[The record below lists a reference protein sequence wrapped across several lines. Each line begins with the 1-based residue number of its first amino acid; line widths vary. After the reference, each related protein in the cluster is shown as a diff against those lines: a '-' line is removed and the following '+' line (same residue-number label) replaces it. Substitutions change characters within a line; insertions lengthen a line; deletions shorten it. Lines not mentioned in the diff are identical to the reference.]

1 MADDRSVW
9 IRQMA
14 TLALVTG
21 AFHLLQFIAS
31 LALWVRTSSAVLAAF
46 GLDAIV
52 SSCAAILLSVQIRR
66 SYETLSKRWRSRI
79 VAYGY
84 ITAAVL
90 SLFLGAS
97 GFITG
102 QYAERSLLGIVL
114 AAVSMLIVPILGSY
128 MKVLAVELRNQTL
141 KDAAVFTF

>member
-31 LALWVRTSSAVLAAF
+31 LALWVRTGSAVLAAF
-46 GLDAIV
+46 GLDAGV
-52 SSCAAILLSVQIRR
+52 SACAAFLLSIQISR
-66 SYETLSKRWRSRI
+66 SYETLSKSWRSRV

-84 ITAAVL
+84 IIAAVL
-90 SLFLGAS
+90 SLILGAS

-102 QYAERSLLGIVL
+102 QYAKPGLLGIVL
-114 AAVSMLIVPILGSY
+114 AAVSMLIVPIAGSY
-128 MKVLAVELRNQTL
+128 MKVLAVELRN
-141 KDAAVFTF
+141 